1 MQNESFHFTM
11 GEIRNRDVNEMIMLC
26 LVMLYNCNGN
36 QVNDHVRT
44 KGKIDEKH
52 HCLRFWF
59 WGRITTRMKN
69 KYLPQELIKMYHPV
83 SYVIYF
89 HFTLLIYE
97 VLVHSETSVDFV
109 ASWFFVKHSK
119 SKPFQ
124 LWRPSYGSDWV
135 TTAVRSLLLEATS
148 FGFHKWNPISKV
160 YNSLSLHIF
169 MLSHQMIQIAQG

>member
-83 SYVIYF
+83 SYLIYF

-124 LWRPSYGSDWV
+124 LWRPSYGYDWV
-135 TTAVRSLLLEATS
+135 TTS
-148 FGFHKWNPISKV
+148 FGFHKRNPISKV